1 MKKSS
6 VLWLLSSLSMITYL
20 DRLCISVA
28 GPRMQ
33 EELGLTPAQW
43 GWIMGAFVLGYGA
56 FEMPL
61 GALGDRMGQRKVI
74 ARIVVWWSGFTTLT
88 GMMSGF
94 YSLVTT
100 RFLFGVGEA
109 GAYPNISGVISR
121 WFPITQRARAQG
133 CVWAAS
139 RLGGAMSSI
148 IVVPVM
154 VLLGWRAMFYLF
166 GVIGLIWVVVWLV
179 RYRDPAMEPAAG
191 GPAGSDTAIRHS
203 LAGVPWRRLFQHRQ
217 IRRIMIMYSC
227 YVWGST
233 FYLSW
238 FHTYLVRGRGL
249 TETEMG
255 LFASLPFVMG
265 IIGNLSGGWMADR
278 LCQRYGLKIG
288 RRLMGSSCL
297 AVTSLLLCAT
307 ALTPDKITAIVLLT
321 LGFGV
326 MDCMLSSAWSLCLDV
341 GGHYAGAVS
350 GAMNTAGHVGGFAC
364 SVLFGYIVKET
375 GSYDM
380 PLFLIATM
388 VALSAYLFS
397 RIDPTEVLGV
407 DAAPGPAPATV

>member
-1 MKKSS
+1 MRKSS
-6 VLWLLSSLSMITYL
+6 VLVFMSSLSMITYL

-33 EELGLTPAQW
+33 EELGLSPTQW
-43 GWIMGAFVLGYGA
+43 GWIMGVFVLGYGM

-61 GALGDRMGQRKVI
+61 GALGDRFGQRKVI

-94 YSLVTT
+94 YSLLVT

-109 GAYPNISGVISR
+109 GAFPNISGVISR
-121 WFPITQRARAQG
+121 WFPATQRARAQG

-148 IVVPVM
+148 VVVPIM
-154 VLLGWRAMFYLF
+154 VLLGWRAMFFLF
-166 GVIGLIWVVVWLV
+166 GSFGLVWVLVWLR
-179 RYRDPAMEPAAG
+179 RYRDPGSRPAAG
-191 GPAGSDTAIRHS
+191 EAAAGD
-203 LAGVPWRRLFQHRQ
+203 LATGHNYAAVPWRRLFRHRQ

-238 FHTYLVRGRGL
+238 FHTYLVRGRGF
-249 TETEMG
+249 TESEMG
-255 LFASLPFVMG
+255 FYASLPFVMG
-265 IIGNLSGGWMADR
+265 LLGNLSGSWLADR
-278 LCQRYGLKIG
+278 LCAKYGLKIG
-288 RRLMGSSCL
+288 RRLMGSTCL
-297 AVTSLLLCAT
+297 TVTSLLICAT
-307 ALTPDKITAIVLLT
+307 ALTDDKVTAVVLLT

-341 GGHYAGAVS
+341 GGRFAGAVS

-375 GSYDM
+375 GSYDA
-380 PLFLIATM
+380 PLFVVATM
-388 VALSAYLFS
+388 VALAAYLFS
-397 RIDPTEVLGV
+397 RIDPTQSLDTAV
-407 DAAPGPAPATV
+407 APGFVAATS